1 MAIFFLLILL
11 APFAAYG
18 SISFCS
24 SDACGGIT
32 TENTAVVWVA
42 SQSSS
47 SSYCGDSGFA
57 LLCLCPAIAST
68 ASLTFLSD
76 STSQFTSNGDSL
88 NFYFNCS
95 YGLSGSYSQI
105 PCLPDTSINGSY
117 SIFTKNSTH
126 IDYNSA
132 AICAGTARGGGGYT
146 AGVARMIRNT
156 EGGGGGGGTAA
167 GDAIG
172 AGLSAGTPVLIEAS
186 DGVLVRGYQLGWSS
200 SAQDSAACAACE
212 GSGGVCRYNQTAA
225 GSLMFSCFCSSSNGF
240 RPTAA
245 VSLPSPSQ
253 LINYLPLA
261 PGLLFFEWSLQPS
274 PTSHHIT

>member
-1 MAIFFLLILL
+1 MAIFFFLLILL

-68 ASLTFLSD
+68 ATLTFLSD

-126 IDYNSA
+126 IDYNSV
-132 AICAGTARGGGGYT
+132 AICAGTARGGGGGYT
-146 AGVARMIRNT
+146 SRGAGAGYTSRGAGMVRNT
-156 EGGGGGGGTAA
+156 EGGGVGGGGTAA

-240 RPTAA
+240 RPDRCGIFA
-245 VSLPSPSQ
+245 
-253 LINYLPLA
+253 LA
-261 PGLLFFEWSLQPS
+261 LS
-274 PTSHHIT
+274 TN

>member
-126 IDYNSA
+126 IDYNSV
-132 AICAGTARGGGGYT
+132 AICAGTAR
-146 AGVARMIRNT
+146 
-156 EGGGGGGGTAA
+156 GGTAA

-212 GSGGVCRYNQTAA
+212 GSA
-225 GSLMFSCFCSSSNGF
+225 GSAATTR
-240 RPTAA
+240 RPPA
-245 VSLPSPSQ
+245 L
-253 LINYLPLA
+253 
-261 PGLLFFEWSLQPS
+261 
-274 PTSHHIT
+274 